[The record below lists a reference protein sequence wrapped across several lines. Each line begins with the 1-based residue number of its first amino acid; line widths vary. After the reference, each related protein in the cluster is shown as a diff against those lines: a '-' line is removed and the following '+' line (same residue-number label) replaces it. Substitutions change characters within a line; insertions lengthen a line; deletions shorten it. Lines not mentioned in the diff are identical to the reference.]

1 MYDSASTSPVALL
14 IAWSIATAVVL
25 PLRRSARAP
34 PARHAGVTR
43 AAGREGKEGKC
54 KTRPPRL
61 SKPSPPGFRAAR
73 AAGPS
78 GGTGILACLCW
89 PADAVAF
96 VAQAFLPV
104 VGQTFLS

>member
-34 PARHAGVTR
+34 PARHAGETR

-61 SKPSPPGFRAAR
+61 SKPSPPGFRAFGPRGPR
-73 AAGPS
+73 APV

-96 VAQAFLPV
+96 V
-104 VGQTFLS
+104 